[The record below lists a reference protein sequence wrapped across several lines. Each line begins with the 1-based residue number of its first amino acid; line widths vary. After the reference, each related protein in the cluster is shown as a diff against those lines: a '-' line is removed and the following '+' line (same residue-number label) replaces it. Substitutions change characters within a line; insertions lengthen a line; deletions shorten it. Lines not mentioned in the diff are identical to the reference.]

1 MQEYDAVVGDI
12 TIRANRANFADFTL
26 PYTESGL
33 SMIVPVKGDG
43 KKSAWIFLK
52 PLKTELWITIG
63 AFFLYTGIVVWVLEH
78 RVNKEF
84 RGPPSKQVGMIL
96 WFSFSTM
103 VYAHSK
109 SPYPSFKSN

>member
-12 TIRANRANFADFTL
+12 TIRANRTKFVDFTL
-26 PYTESGL
+26 PYIESGV
-33 SMIVPVKGDG
+33 SMIVPTKGEE
-43 KKSAWIFLK
+43 KSTWIFMK
-52 PLKTELWITIG
+52 PLKTELWISIG
-63 AFFLYTGIVVWVLEH
+63 AFFLYTGFVVWVLEH

-84 RGPPSKQVGMIL
+84 RGPPSNQVGMIL

-109 SPYPSFKSN
+109 SPHPSS